1 MAEHLHELIVFS
13 EDFSLINSPAFYDCT
28 VHIICTS
35 GNGRFLYNDRPFSM
49 SRNDIA
55 VIAQPRLVS
64 EITADDDFHC
74 EYIAA
79 PDKFLHNLLPAN
91 NYSIQGCVS
100 LFDNP
105 IIKVSEIDV
114 SRFRTDLANI
124 RNRIDNADHRFY
136 HEMMGSLLLTMIYDL
151 FDFHAKT
158 NDNILTTD
166 HVGYITAQFFTMIE
180 AGRPKTQREV
190 SYYAEALNVTPK
202 YLSDTIKRVT
212 GTSVSTHIN
221 NASTAIALEYLKNS
235 KLSVSQ
241 IADEMNFSSLSYFSR
256 FCVKHIGVSS
266 VKFRTGGAKNK
277 AIHRIPVRS
286 IALINVLSR
295 GVYLQPMNILVT
307 SGS

>member
-1 MAEHLHELIVFS
+1 MAKHLHELIVYS
-13 EDFSLINSPAFYDCT
+13 EEFGLINSPAFYDCI
-28 VHIICTS
+28 VHLICTDGS
-35 GNGRFLYNDRPFSM
+35 GMFSYNDRHFEIT
-49 SRNDIA
+49 RNDIA
-55 VIAQPRLVS
+55 VISRPQLVS
-64 EITADDDFHC
+64 AITSDEDFRC

-91 NYSIQGCVS
+91 NYAIQGCVS

-105 IIKVSEIDV
+105 IIKVSDIDA

-124 RNRIDNADHRFY
+124 INRLDDTDHQFY
-136 HEMMGSLLLTMIYDL
+136 HELIGSLLQTMVYDL

-166 HVGYITAQFFTMIE
+166 RVGYITSQFFMLLE

-190 SYYAEALNVTPK
+190 SHYAEQLNVTPK

-221 NASTAIALEYLKNS
+221 NAATAIALSYLKDNT
-235 KLSVSQ
+235 KSVSQ

-256 FCVKHIGVSS
+256 FCVKHIGMSP
-266 VKFRTGGAKNK
+266 VKFRTAGAKD
-277 AIHRIPVRS
+277 
-286 IALINVLSR
+286 
-295 GVYLQPMNILVT
+295 
-307 SGS
+307 